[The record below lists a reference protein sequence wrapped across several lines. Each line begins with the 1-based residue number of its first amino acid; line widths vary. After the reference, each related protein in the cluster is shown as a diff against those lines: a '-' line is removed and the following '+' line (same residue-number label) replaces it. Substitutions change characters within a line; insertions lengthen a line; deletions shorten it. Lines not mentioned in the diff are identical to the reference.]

1 MFIQSQYSD
10 DLFDIYEL
18 VVTKNINE
26 IENKYPELV
35 ESYDQLYRVLNL
47 YFSRCYLES

>member
-1 MFIQSQYSD
+1 MKVDLQRILSKRGITMFIQSQYSD

-35 ESYDQLYRVLNL
+35 
-47 YFSRCYLES
+47 